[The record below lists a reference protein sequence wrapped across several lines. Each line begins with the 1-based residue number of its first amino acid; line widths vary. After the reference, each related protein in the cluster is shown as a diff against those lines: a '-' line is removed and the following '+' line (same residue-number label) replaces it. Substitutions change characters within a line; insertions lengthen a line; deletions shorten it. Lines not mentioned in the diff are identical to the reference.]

1 MNKKMEINSRII
13 CLLSD
18 MDAPAWVRPA
28 MVWDD
33 KWLFSTYSVE
43 DAVKEARVKIRMFI
57 PRKEETA

>member
-1 MNKKMEINSRII
+1 
-13 CLLSD
+13 